1 MKKLSI
7 LFLLF
12 AVLSLGCLAVEDST
26 QKVTLTYD
34 TAEQVIKAEISVL
47 TGDAIVGHFG
57 LSYNTQ
63 KLTLVTSDGSSLPTV
78 IPEKGADGKSYLT
91 AVVQAANKEI
101 VVTTESNKSADLL
114 LPSAGKVLFGWYATK
129 NVEAVTPSLDGGRI
143 AVIRFKLADG
153 VTPNDLN
160 NTDLVPVS
168 AADCAGISGWSN
180 GIIVINSQSKIFT
193 YAAVEGTSA
202 LRIDVTADFSAYTAA
217 ETPPEKDPTSG
228 ETTPPEPDKEPEK
241 EPEKDPAANPEADPA
256 KQPEKEPEKE
266 PDNTGE
272 STSGSKDTSVITELD
287 LQAHTYAE
295 KIRFLWQTPSKNVES
310 YTLVLTDSDGQT
322 VRRIESLVD
331 ITKSVTVAGLAP
343 DYPLTAAL
351 IAYDTSGKEL
361 ASASLSVRTDS
372 PDADSLPVAFTVTY
386 DAGIGEFYGFEN
398 EEVLFGSSPTKAP
411 RVYAPEGYTFA
422 GWSIEG
428 EETVELSKLR
438 VYEDLHLI
446 AVYTEE

>member
-7 LFLLF
+7 LFLLL
-12 AVLSLGCLAVEDST
+12 AVLSLGCLAAEDSA

-34 TAEQVIKAEISVL
+34 AAEQVIKAEISVL

-63 KLTLVTSDGSSLPTV
+63 KLTLVASDASPLPTA

-91 AVVQAANKEI
+91 SVVQAANNEI

-114 LPSAGKVLFGWYATK
+114 LPAAGKVLFGWYATK
-129 NVEAVTPSLDGGRI
+129 NVEAVTPLLDGGRI

-168 AADCAGISGWSN
+168 AADCAGVSGWSN

-202 LRIDVTADFSAYTAA
+202 LRIAVTADFSAYAAA
-217 ETPPEKDPTSG
+217 ETPPEKDPTPG
-228 ETTPPEPDKEPEK
+228 DITPSEPDKEPEK
-241 EPEKDPAANPEADPA
+241 DPAENPGTDPA
-256 KQPEKEPEKE
+256 EQPDKE
-266 PDNTGE
+266 PDNIGGNTGE
-272 STSGSKDTSVITELD
+272 SGNTSVIAELD

-295 KIRFLWQTPSKNVES
+295 KIRFLWQTPSENVES
-310 YTLVLTDSDGQT
+310 YALVLTDSDGQT
-322 VRRIESLVD
+322 VRRVESLVG

-343 DYPLTAAL
+343 DYPLTAEL
-351 IAYDTSGKEL
+351 RAYDASGKEL
-361 ASASLSVRTDS
+361 AAATLSVRTGS

-386 DAGIGEFYGFEN
+386 DAGIGEFYGFES

-422 GWSIEG
+422 GWSIDG
-428 EETVELSKLR
+428 EETVELSTLR
-438 VYEDLHLI
+438 VYEDLRLI
-446 AVYTEE
+446 AVYTVK

>member
-7 LFLLF
+7 LFLLL

-34 TAEQVIKAEISVL
+34 AAEQVIKAEISVL

-63 KLTLVTSDGSSLPTV
+63 KLTLVASDASPLPTA

-91 AVVQAANKEI
+91 SVVQAANNEI

-114 LPSAGKVLFGWYATK
+114 LPAAGKVLFGWYATK
-129 NVEAVTPSLDGGRI
+129 NVEAVTPLLDGGRI

-168 AADCAGISGWSN
+168 AADCAGVSGWSN

-202 LRIDVTADFSAYTAA
+202 LRIAVTADFSAYGAA
-217 ETPPEKDPTSG
+217 ETPPEKDPTPG
-228 ETTPPEPDKEPEK
+228 DITPSEPDKEPEK
-241 EPEKDPAANPEADPA
+241 DPVENPEADPA

-272 STSGSKDTSVITELD
+272 STDGSKDTSVITELD

-295 KIRFLWQTPSKNVES
+295 KIRFLWQTPSENVES
-310 YTLVLTDSDGQT
+310 YALVLTDSDGQT
-322 VRRIESLVD
+322 VRRVENLVG

-343 DYPLTAAL
+343 DYPLTAEL
-351 IAYDTSGKEL
+351 RAYDASGKEL
-361 ASASLSVRTDS
+361 AAATLSVRTGS

-386 DAGIGEFYGFEN
+386 DAGIGEFYGFES

-422 GWSIEG
+422 GWSIDG
-428 EETVELSKLR
+428 EETVELSTLR
-438 VYEDLHLI
+438 VYEDLRLI
-446 AVYTEE
+446 AVYTVK